1 MLCQLQVSERLAAL
15 QGLLGYEFRQISVCL
30 QALTHRSYNNQHNER
45 LEFLGDAILDLLI
58 SESLYKKYPSATEGE
73 LSHMR
78 ASIVCGENLAMI
90 ARQLELGS
98 HLYLGAGEARSGGR
112 ERQSTLANA
121 LEALIA
127 AIYLDGGLEA
137 CRATT
142 EKLFAP
148 VLASVVPGTGKD
160 AKTQLQEYLQARQ
173 LPLPT
178 YRLLARTGSEH
189 EARFTMQCAAEAFGL
204 AAEATAGSRKK
215 AEQLAA
221 EKVLELLESIH

>member
-1 MLCQLQVSERLAAL
+1 LLSQLPVSEKLAAL

-45 LEFLGDAILDLLI
+45 LEFLGDAILDLLV
-58 SESLYKKYPSATEGE
+58 SEWLYRKFPSATEGE

-98 HLYLGAGEARSGGR
+98 HLYLGAGEVGSGGR

-121 LEALIA
+121 LEALLA

-160 AKTQLQEYLQARQ
+160 AKTQLQEYMQARQ

-178 YRLLARTGSEH
+178 YRLLERSGSEH
-189 EARFTMQCAAEAFGL
+189 EARFTMQCAAEALGL
-204 AAEATAGSRKK
+204 AAEAVAGSRKK

-221 EKVLELLESIH
+221 EKVLELLESNH